1 MRSTT
6 THTIR
11 IFWNHARVYKW
22 RAILIFIGVTC
33 GVVVGLVVPVIYG
46 VFFDLLASDS
56 GLFSLHKESILR
68 RAVFFIFL
76 AGGLNVLQW
85 VFWRIAHFTMADFEP
100 RVMADLANT
109 CFEYI
114 HKHSYRFFGNTFVGS
129 LVKKVNR
136 YTRAFED
143 LIDRIIFD
151 VIALILE
158 IGIVIAVLFTR
169 NAVLALILLAWTIIF
184 IAVNY
189 SFSRYNLKHNLA
201 AASQDTRVTAR
212 LADTITNSVTIKLF
226 SGFVSELNA
235 FRRETKDQFRLTRY
249 TWTLA
254 TIMEAVSAFL
264 MIVLEFTMF
273 FAALYFWKQGVF
285 TIGSFVLMQTYIIR
299 LMRKL
304 WDVGRIIRRVYE
316 SFADAAEMTEVLLTP
331 HEVKDARE
339 AKPMRVTRGE
349 VIFRDVYFEYHKGVP
364 VFGPVKLNIKP
375 QEKVALI
382 GPSGGG
388 KSTFVKLLFRFFD
401 AKKGAIFIDRQDIK
415 KASQESLR
423 AGIAL
428 VPQDPVLF
436 HRSLM
441 DNIRYGR
448 SEADDKEVISAS
460 RLAHADE
467 FIMRFPDKYN
477 TLVGERGVKLSGGER
492 QRVAIARAI
501 LKNAKILVLDEAT
514 SSLDS
519 ESERMIQDALAVL
532 MKGKTVIVIAH
543 RLSTI
548 MQMDRI
554 IVLNKGRIDE
564 EGTHGELVHKTG
576 SLYRRLWELQASGFI
591 G

>member
-6 THTIR
+6 TDTIR
-11 IFWNHARVYKW
+11 IFFNHARLYRW
-22 RAILIFIGVTC
+22 RFFLIFISVIVGVAV
-33 GVVVGLVVPVIYG
+33 GVVTPLVYG
-46 VFFDLLASDS
+46 KFFDVLTQTEFLASVS
-56 GLFSLHKESILR
+56 KTSALARLLFIVLALNLVSWICWRTVHFSI
-68 RAVFFIFL
+68 
-76 AGGLNVLQW
+76 NHLQP
-85 VFWRIAHFTMADFEP
+85 RI
-100 RVMADLANT
+100 MADLANT

-114 HKHSYRFFGNTFVGS
+114 HQHSYRFFSNTFVGS

-143 LIDRIIFD
+143 LSDKVIFD
-151 VIALILE
+151 IIPLIVE
-158 IGIVIAVLFTR
+158 IGVVLIVLTIR
-169 NAVLALILLAWTIIF
+169 NPVLALILLIWTVIF
-184 IAVNY
+184 IV
-189 SFSRYNLKHNLA
+189 FSYIFSLYKLQYDLKA
-201 AASQDTRVTAR
+201 TSQDTRVTAH

-226 SGFVSELNA
+226 SGLAREFGA
-235 FRRETKDQFRLTRY
+235 FKHLTEEQFRLTKH
-249 TWTLA
+249 TWRLGSV
-254 TIMEAVSAFL
+254 MEAISAFL
-264 MIVLEFTMF
+264 IIVLEFAMF
-273 FAALYFWKQGVF
+273 FAALYFWNRGEF
-285 TIGSFVLMQTYIIR
+285 TIGDFAVLQVYVMR
-299 LMRKL
+299 LTRKL
-304 WDVGRIIRRVYE
+304 WDLGRIIRRVYE
-316 SFADAAEMTEVLLTP
+316 LFADAAEMTEVFLTP
-331 HEVKDARE
+331 HEIKDARG
-339 AKPMRVTRGE
+339 AKPLLITRGE
-349 VIFRDVYFEYHKGVP
+349 IIFRDVYFEYHKGVQ

-401 AKKGAIFIDRQDIK
+401 TKNGVILIDRQDIK
-415 KASQESLR
+415 KTSQESLR

-448 SEADDKEVISAS
+448 SDADDKDVIIAS

-467 FIMRFPDKYN
+467 FIVRFPDKYN

-554 IVLNKGRIDE
+554 IVLNQGRIDE
-564 EGTHGELVHKTG
+564 EGTHGELLQKNG

-591 G
+591 R